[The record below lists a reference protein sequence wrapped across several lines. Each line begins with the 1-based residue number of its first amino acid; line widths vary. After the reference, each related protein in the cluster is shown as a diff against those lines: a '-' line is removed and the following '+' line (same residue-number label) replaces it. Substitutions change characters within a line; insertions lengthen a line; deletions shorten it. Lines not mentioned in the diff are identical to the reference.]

1 MRYNKLMVIGRKR
14 RGFTIIE
21 VVLVLAIAGLIFLMV
36 FIALPALQRSQRDTQ
51 RKNDVD
57 RIAAAVNSYIS
68 NNNKLPF
75 GYDQGSLDK
84 DFIVRYVDSSC
95 AYKRTSSGN
104 TLQNYEYT
112 GCSEQFTSP
121 DGTIYRVGLIPGNKN
136 YHSWDSK
143 DYHRIYFQAGAKCS
157 GTEGSTAKTGLPRDY
172 IVATKMEGKSVY
184 CVDNH

>member
-1 MRYNKLMVIGRKR
+1 MRYNKLMVIGRER

-21 VVLVLAIAGLIFLMV
+21 VVPVLAIAGLIFLMV

-57 RIAAAVNSYIS
+57 RIAAAVNTYIS

-75 GYDQGSLDK
+75 DYDQGSFDK
-84 DFIVRYVDSSC
+84 DFIVRYVDNYC
-95 AYKRTSSGN
+95 TYKSTSAGG
-104 TLQNYEYT
+104 TLQDYAYE

-121 DGTIYRVGLIPGNKN
+121 DGAIYRVGLIPGNKN

-143 DYHRIYFQAGAKCS
+143 DCHRIYFQAGAKCDS
-157 GTEGSTAKTGLPRDY
+157 TEGSSVKPVCREITLWLQKWKAKLF
-172 IVATKMEGKSVY
+172 IA
-184 CVDNH
+184 